1 MPKGE
6 HFKKDNP
13 RIIQVSFKVNKK
25 EHEELKLQAQ
35 RKGKSV
41 PEWIRERITKPEK
54 EEYVHPVLNAIP
66 TPAAPAKKVIAD
78 TDKKQLSLF

>member
-25 EHEELKLQAQ
+25 EHEELKLQAH
-35 RKGKSV
+35 KIGKSV
-41 PEWIRERITKPEK
+41 PEWIRERLTKVKEEKKEKK
-54 EEYVHPVLNAIP
+54 EEYVHPVLS
-66 TPAAPAKKVIAD
+66 APAKKIAEP
-78 TDKKQLSLF
+78 DKKQLSLF